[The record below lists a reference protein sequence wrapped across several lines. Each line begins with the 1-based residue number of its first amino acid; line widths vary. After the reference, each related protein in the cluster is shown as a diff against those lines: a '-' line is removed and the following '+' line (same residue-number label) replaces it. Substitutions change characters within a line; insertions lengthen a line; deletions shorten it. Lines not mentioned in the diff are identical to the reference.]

1 MEKLNILWTT
11 TNRDTISKMIKMYAV
26 NALKQGW
33 WEQVNVIIW
42 GGSAQLVGENSAVQ
56 DEVREMLQ
64 AGVTVEACQA
74 CAEQFGVADSIRS
87 IEGVEVR
94 YMGDPLTSYLKNDEK
109 ILTL

>member
-26 NALKQGW
+26 NAIKHGW
-33 WEQVNVIIW
+33 WKQVNVIIW
-42 GGSAQLVGENSAVQ
+42 GGSAQLVGENRAVQ

-74 CAEQFGVADSIRS
+74 CAQQFGVADHIRA
-87 IEGVEVR
+87 IERVDV
-94 YMGDPLTSYLKNDEK
+94 
-109 ILTL
+109 